1 MSAPELSRIV
11 KVRPLPAEP
20 MSIVASADELS
31 SLATRFGLPSIEQIS
46 AEIDVEESGKA
57 IKATGTLSAKIT
69 QTCAVS
75 GEEFPTDIEE
85 AIALR
90 FVEQGTVPA
99 NLSEDGEIEIELDAA
114 DCDEIEY
121 EGDAIDLGEA
131 LAQTLG
137 LAIDPY
143 AEGPNAD
150 VARKESGIVAEG
162 EQDGPLAAALAALK
176 KD

>member
-11 KVRPLPAEP
+11 KVRPLPADP
-20 MSIVASADELS
+20 ISIVANADELS
-31 SLATRFGLPSIEQIS
+31 ALATRFGLPSIEQIS

-75 GEEFPTDIEE
+75 GDDFPTDIEE

-90 FVEQGTVPA
+90 FVEQGSVPA

-150 VARKESGIVAEG
+150 AVRKESGIVAEG